1 MDAVINNQIPKDLDE
16 GNRKREAELL
26 QKPKIKKANEEVN
39 SRKKPGRKRL
49 EVTESNTKKE
59 KNRVAQRAWRERK
72 EKYVLELEAKIA
84 ELESAKNKSESE
96 KQQLKMIIEKLRSEN
111 TYLKNATSFIF
122 TPTKE
127 TEMFMEQNK
136 LKILQQKNMKQSN
149 PELLNSTISL
159 SAQTPVNPE
168 LINEP
173 VQTVP
178 SNGINENMLSES
190 NPEILDEIYKLM
202 NIQNPE
208 LMAYQNNTIPSKDS
222 TLPITN
228 ISAQESIN
236 SNLITSNSVMNSN
249 SAPLCS
255 EIISSGSNNEVLASL
270 NNSTNNSLYNVV
282 GPMQKENIVIPSN
295 YEVNTVVPTTSTTD
309 PNLILLMNEQNNP
322 NQVLLNQQPIN
333 TINQN
338 IIGSTNPEV
347 MQNPLTTPL
356 TNQPI
361 DQNSLLAMTMLNNV
375 PSTSFENIQPSTIA
389 APTTIQ
395 NIDNNLYALNGLEL
409 NNNINHN
416 LSKPII
422 SGSMNYRTE
431 AVKEKSQPITDE
443 LFNNMIQMLH
453 KQQQPNIDGGDEDDM
468 FINQLNQNAR
478 VLYTNTVTGIPSPT
492 STIVYGKEKTSTQE
506 NNSMHLPYTP
516 EDLDSDSN
524 RSGEGVEIKQR
535 TIEDSDSS
543 SNLREIKNEDKRSN
557 STHSTLQF
565 PAEQKPTKLNIPYSV
580 FPRVTQETVDGFIN
594 DNKLSEEE
602 IECLCSELKN
612 KATCKE
618 KLRYISQNIE
628 LKGWNIDA
636 WERGKLKFI
645 EEAKKKEKENEQI
658 KQENIE

>member
-1 MDAVINNQIPKDLDE
+1 
-16 GNRKREAELL
+16 
-26 QKPKIKKANEEVN
+26 
-39 SRKKPGRKRL
+39 
-49 EVTESNTKKE
+49 
-59 KNRVAQRAWRERK
+59 
-72 EKYVLELEAKIA
+72 
-84 ELESAKNKSESE
+84 
-96 KQQLKMIIEKLRSEN
+96 MIIEKLRSEN

-136 LKILQQKNMKQSN
+136 LKILQQKNLKQNN
-149 PELLNSTISL
+149 PELLNNSNPL
-159 SAQTPVNPE
+159 NAQTPVNPE

-173 VQTVP
+173 VHTVP

-208 LMAYQNNTIPSKDS
+208 LVAYQNNTVPSKDN
-222 TLPITN
+222 TLPITS
-228 ISAQESIN
+228 ISNQESIN
-236 SNLITSNSVMNSN
+236 SNLIPTNSVLNSN
-249 SAPLCS
+249 STPICS
-255 EIISSGSNNEVLASL
+255 EIISSGSNDVLASI
-270 NNSTNNSLYNVV
+270 NNSTNTSLYNMV
-282 GPMQKENIVIPSN
+282 GPIQKENIVIPSN
-295 YEVNTVVPTTSTTD
+295 YEVNTVIPTTSTAD

-322 NQVLLNQQPIN
+322 NQVLINQQPLN

-338 IIGSTNPEV
+338 MIGSTNPEV
-347 MQNPLTTPL
+347 IQNSLTTPL

-375 PSTSFENIQPSTIA
+375 PSTSYENIQPSTITA
-389 APTTIQ
+389 APAPAPTIQ

-409 NNNINHN
+409 NNNVNPN

-431 AVKEKSQPITDE
+431 AVKEKSQPISDE

-453 KQQQPNIDGGDEDDM
+453 KQQQPNIDGTDEDDLL
-468 FINQLNQNAR
+468 IKQLNQNAR
-478 VLYTNTVTGIPSPT
+478 VMYANAIPGIPSPT
-492 STIVYGKEKTSTQE
+492 STVVYGKEKSSTPE
-506 NNSMHLPYTP
+506 NNGIHLPYTP

-524 RSGEGVEIKQR
+524 RSEGVEIKQR
-535 TIEDSDSS
+535 IIDDSDSS
-543 SNLREIKNEDKRSN
+543 NNLRDIKTEDKRSN
-557 STHSTLQF
+557 SIHSTLQF

-580 FPRVTQETVDGFIN
+580 FPRVTPESIDSFIN
-594 DNKLSEEE
+594 DTKLSEEE

-628 LKGWNIDA
+628 IKGWNLEA
-636 WERGKLKFI
+636 WKDKIHLI
-645 EEAKKKEKENEQI
+645 EEEKKKEKENEQI
-658 KQENIE
+658 KQENIEKN